1 MNKFLLKIFFLCLL
15 LCSSHLKAQVK
26 NDMFLHSEFVKKN
39 VIAIRLSPT
48 SLLSFEDYK
57 DLNKELII
65 EIQKFK
71 LDGNSKI
78 AQGKPVYLKPF
89 GIADTADWMSYIRKN
104 NDQAAFLYQYMYP
117 SKEQKNNKSPNQA
130 PDAKQQLFNLVL
142 LNCDYS
148 SDAATAS
155 GLLFKDS
162 LIDNQS
168 VYTYSFSIG
177 NKQGVKSLFEIK
189 IDSKVLTQQ
198 PEINNFTAK
207 LKKSVV
213 TCKLDVSGYKEF
225 YSAYYIEKSTDNVN
239 FQKTTATPYV
249 YLDYNQMKEKNKLV
263 VEDTVSPK
271 HSKYYYRIRG
281 VNIFGE
287 DSKPSNVIELNNY
300 QVIKS
305 YPNIDTIK
313 TILNKMVFVKWKML
327 DDKETPL
334 IKNFILA
341 RANKDVGPYTNI
353 YQAKSALQ
361 YIDKEPLPNNF
372 YKVMAITQYDDTLQS
387 FSRMIY
393 LNDTIAP
400 VVPKNLKALVDKK
413 GNVTVTWSKNTDQD
427 LAGYRIFKANELHEE
442 FVSTTEKFI
451 TDTVFTEK
459 LPLNNLAHHLYY
471 SITATDKNY
480 NSSQKATPFKLR
492 RPDTIAP
499 VKPIITDVKLLQQGI
514 KLFFSPSKSEDVELH
529 TLTRSNV
536 KDKSQKTILQFIP
549 KDTVTKS
556 FIDTSAVL
564 GESYTYTLIAFDE
577 DENKAISLTRYVIF
591 ETGFRP
597 KMKDLTAKV
606 DLEKR
611 KIYLN
616 WDVYDKDVEK
626 YVLYRASETD
636 PYIVVGTLE
645 GKETAFIDKELS
657 IGNVYSYKIKAVLK
671 NGAESIFNKPI
682 KVIY

>member
-1 MNKFLLKIFFLCLL
+1 MSKFLFKIIFLFLCL
-15 LCSSHLKAQVK
+15 CVSFLKAQTK
-26 NDMFLHSEFVKKN
+26 DDMFLHVEFVKKG

-48 SLLSFEDYK
+48 SLKAFEDYK

-71 LDGNSKI
+71 LDGNTKI
-78 AQGKPVYLKPF
+78 PQGKPAYLKPF
-89 GIADTADWMSYIRKN
+89 GIADTADWMSFIRKN
-104 NDQAAFLYQYMYP
+104 NDKAAFLYQYMYP

-130 PDAKQQLFNLVL
+130 PDANQQLFNLFL

-148 SDAATAS
+148 YDAARAA

-198 PEINNFTAK
+198 PEINNFIAK

-213 TCKLDVSGYKEF
+213 TSKLDVSEYGKF
-225 YSAYYIEKSTDNVN
+225 YSAYYVEKSIDNID
-239 FQKTTATPYV
+239 FKKTTQTPYV
-249 YLDYNQMKEKNKLV
+249 YLEYNQMKEKNKLV
-263 VEDTVSPK
+263 IDDSVSDK
-271 HSKYYYRIRG
+271 NSKYYYRIKG

-305 YPNIDTIK
+305 YPNIDTLK
-313 TILNKMVFVKWKML
+313 TILNKMVLIKWKML
-327 DDKETPL
+327 DEKETPL
-334 IKNFILA
+334 IKNYILY
-341 RANKDVGPYTNI
+341 RSDKDAGTYKNI
-353 YQAKSALQ
+353 YQSQSVLQ
-361 YIDKEPLPNNF
+361 YIDKEPMANNF
-372 YKVMAITQYDDTLQS
+372 YKVMAVTQYDDTLQS

-393 LNDTIAP
+393 LNDTTPPQA
-400 VVPKNLKALVDKK
+400 PKNLKAIVDKK
-413 GNVTVTWSKNTDQD
+413 GNVTVTWNKSAEQD

-459 LPLNNLAHHLYY
+459 LPLNNLAHYLYY
-471 SITATDKNY
+471 SITASDKNY
-480 NSSQKATPFKLR
+480 NTSVKANPYKLK

-499 VKPIITDVKLLQQGI
+499 VKPIITDVKLLQQGV
-514 KLFFSPSKSEDVELH
+514 KLFFSPSKSEDVEVH

-536 KDKSQKTILQFIP
+536 KDKNQKTILQFVA
-549 KDTVTKS
+549 KDTIK
-556 FIDTSAVL
+556 FLIDTSAIL
-564 GESYTYTLIAFDE
+564 GESYSYTLTAFDE
-577 DENKAISLTRYVIF
+577 DENKAMSSPRYVIF

-597 KMKDLTAKV
+597 KIKDLTAKV

-616 WDVYDKDVEK
+616 WSVYDKDVEK
-626 YVLYRASETD
+626 YVLYRASESE
-636 PYIVVGTLE
+636 PYIIVGTIE
-645 GKETAFIDKELS
+645 GRETTFIDKELS

>member
-1 MNKFLLKIFFLCLL
+1 M
-15 LCSSHLKAQVK
+15 KAQVK

-71 LDGNSKI
+71 LDGNTKI

-89 GIADTADWMSYIRKN
+89 GIADTADWMSYIKKN

-148 SDAATAS
+148 SDAAKAS
-155 GLLFKDS
+155 GLLYKDS

-213 TCKLDVSGYKEF
+213 TCKLDVNGYKEF
-225 YSAYYIEKSTDNVN
+225 YSAYYIEKSTDNIN
-239 FQKTTATPYV
+239 FKKTTTTPYV

-263 VEDTVSPK
+263 IEDSVSAKSPK
-271 HSKYYYRIRG
+271 YFYRIKG

-287 DSKPSNVIELNNY
+287 DSKPSNVVELKNY
-300 QVIKS
+300 QEIKS
-305 YPNIDTIK
+305 FPNIDTIK
-313 TILNKMVFVKWKML
+313 TLMNKAVLLKWKMM
-327 DDKETPL
+327 DDKETRL
-334 IKNFILA
+334 IKNYILL
-341 RANKDVGPYTNI
+341 RSDKDAGPYNSI
-353 YQAKSALQ
+353 YQNKEILQ
-361 YIDKEPLPNNF
+361 FTDKEPLSNNF
-372 YKVMAITQYDDTLQS
+372 YRVYAITDYDDTLKS

-393 LNDTIAP
+393 LNDTIPPA
-400 VVPKNLKALVDKK
+400 VPRNLKAIIDKK
-413 GNVTVTWSKNTDQD
+413 GNVTVTWNKNTEID

-451 TDTVFTEK
+451 TDTFYTEK
-459 LPLNNLAHHLYY
+459 LPLNNLARHLFY
-471 SITATDKNY
+471 SITATDKKY
-480 NSSQKATPFKLR
+480 NSSAQAKPYKLR
-492 RPDTIAP
+492 RPDTISP
-499 VKPIITDVKLLQQGI
+499 VKPIITNVKLLQSGI
-514 KLFFSPSKSEDVELH
+514 QLFFNPSKSEDVELH
-529 TLTRSNV
+529 VLLRLNK
-536 KDKSQKTILQFIP
+536 KDKSLKTILQFTAN
-549 KDTVTKS
+549 DTIKAFV
-556 FIDTSAVL
+556 DTSAIL
-564 GESYTYTLIAFDE
+564 GESYNYTLTAFDE
-577 DENKAISLTRYVIF
+577 DENKAMSSPRHVIY
-591 ETGFRP
+591 ETGYRP
-597 KMKDLTAKV
+597 RMKELNAKV

-611 KIYLN
+611 RIYLN
-616 WDVYDKDVEK
+616 WNVYDIDVEK
-626 YVLYRASETD
+626 YVLYRASESE
-636 PYIVVGTLE
+636 PYIIIATIE
-645 GKETAFIDKELS
+645 GKQTTFTDKELS

-671 NGAESIFNKPI
+671 NGAESIFNQPL
-682 KVIY
+682 KVTY

>member
-1 MNKFLLKIFFLCLL
+1 MNKFLLKIFFLWLS
-15 LCSSHLKAQVK
+15 LCISLLKAQTK
-26 NDMFLHSEFVKKN
+26 DDMFLHAEFVKKS

-48 SLLSFEDYK
+48 SLKAFEDYK

-71 LDGNSKI
+71 LDGNTKL
-78 AQGKPVYLKPF
+78 AQGKPFYLKPF

-104 NDQAAFLYQYMYP
+104 NSQAAFLYQYMYP
-117 SKEQKNNKSPNQA
+117 SKEQKNNKSTNQA

-148 SDAATAS
+148 SDAAIAS

-225 YSAYYIEKSTDNVN
+225 YSAYYIEKSTDNIN
-239 FQKTTATPYV
+239 FKKTTTTPYV

-263 VEDTVSPK
+263 IEDSVSSKSPK
-271 HSKYYYRIRG
+271 YFYRIKG

-300 QVIKS
+300 EVIKS

-313 TILNKMVFVKWKML
+313 TILNKMVFIKWKML

-341 RANKDVGPYTNI
+341 RAIKDAGPYTTI
-353 YQAKSALQ
+353 HQSKSELQ
-361 YIDKEPLPNNF
+361 YLDKAPLANNF
-372 YKVMAITQYDDTLQS
+372 YKVIAITQYDDTLQS

-393 LNDTIAP
+393 LNDTTPP
-400 VVPKNLKALVDKK
+400 VAPKNLKATVDKK
-413 GNVTVTWSKNTDQD
+413 GNVTVTWNKNSEQD

-471 SITATDKNY
+471 SITATDKKY

-514 KLFFSPSKSEDVELH
+514 KLFFNPSKSEDVELH
-529 TLTRSNV
+529 TLIRSNV
-536 KDKSQKTILQFIP
+536 KDKSQKTILQFLA
-549 KDTVTKS
+549 KDSITK
-556 FIDTSAVL
+556 FFVDTSAIL
-564 GESYTYTLIAFDE
+564 GESYTYTLTAFDE
-577 DENKAISLTRYVIF
+577 EENKAMSLPRHVIF

-616 WDVYDKDVEK
+616 WNIYDKDVEK
-626 YVLYRASETD
+626 YVLYRASESES
-636 PYIVVGTLE
+636 YIIVGTVE
-645 GKETAFIDKELS
+645 GKETTFTDKELS